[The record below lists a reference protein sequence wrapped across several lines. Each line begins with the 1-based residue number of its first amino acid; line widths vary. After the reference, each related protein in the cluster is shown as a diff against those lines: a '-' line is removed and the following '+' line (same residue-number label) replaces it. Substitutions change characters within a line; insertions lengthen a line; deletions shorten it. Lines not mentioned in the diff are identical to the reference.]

1 MKLRAFIGSAFEDL
15 NIANAIKNHLQVEV
29 DCVVWDEPGVFKLS
43 KTPLLSILEQI
54 EQFDAGIF
62 IFGAHDATTSRGAS
76 FIAARDNVVFEHG
89 LFAGRLGPDR
99 ALVVRDDAADL
110 KWPSNLKGFTP
121 VFYDSNKAKSD
132 ARKSTR
138 ECL

>member
-29 DCVVWDEPGVFKLS
+29 DCVVWDEPGVFKRS

-76 FIAARDNVVFEHG
+76 FIAARDNVVLNTDFLQDG
-89 LFAGRLGPDR
+89 WVP
-99 ALVVRDDAADL
+99 
-110 KWPSNLKGFTP
+110 T
-121 VFYDSNKAKSD
+121 
-132 ARKSTR
+132 ARWSSEMTQPI
-138 ECL
+138 